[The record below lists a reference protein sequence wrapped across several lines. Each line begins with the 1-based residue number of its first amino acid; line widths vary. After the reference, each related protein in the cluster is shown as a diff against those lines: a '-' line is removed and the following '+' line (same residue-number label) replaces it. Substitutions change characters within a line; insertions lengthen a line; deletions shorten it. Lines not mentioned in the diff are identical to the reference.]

1 LCQRSASSVAES
13 SSSSRKTLVPL
24 VASRV
29 CFPLPVLVLGISAPS
44 PSAHGVSSFS
54 SGPPVSPLF
63 TAAAASRAPPR
74 VTGKRPVR
82 CRQLHTPFP
91 RRRCGVPRTPRPW
104 EVRCTVVPAH
114 DSCQMD
120 GRRGCVARTGGCI
133 MCGCQLAALQQPSYI
148 YVGRQLR
155 YRRRCWHVLGTRHEA
170 LQVPRPCPTFAWH
183 LSAAC
188 RASRAWW
195 LRWLCHLCHPA
206 ASGLWALRAS
216 PGRLLYSCT
225 AVQAGIAGR
234 QASQASE
241 PAAMQAARQQA
252 RRGSAGWSAV
262 HSVVL
267 QSPAMRANV

>member
-1 LCQRSASSVAES
+1 VEPLDNPGPISASAPVLRYGFKAPRWLCILCQRSASSVAES

-133 MCGCQLAALQQPSYI
+133 MCGCQLAALQQPSYM

-195 LRWLCHLCHPA
+195 LVALSRA
-206 ASGLWALRAS
+206 ARRPESESLRAS
-216 PGRLLYSCT
+216 PASQR
-225 AVQAGIAGR
+225 AGR
-234 QASQASE
+234 
-241 PAAMQAARQQA
+241 RQQEA
-252 RRGSAGWSAV
+252 AAAGSR
-262 HSVVL
+262 VL
-267 QSPAMRANV
+267 GYS